1 MSRQIDPEVVELV
14 VRRGLE
20 VEYKF
25 GDLRCR
31 LARLCPSRSVAVL
44 AVEAAALRMRP
55 ADVLRYCI
63 VCETDAQTVFSRLI
77 KCVEVSGD
85 GYLFVVGT
93 RSGRELYL
101 LYVKEAFESL
111 NEILAEHHN
120 IAIDDPHFENSSAN
134 APLSASLLPSFSA
147 ERPPPG

>member
-1 MSRQIDPEVVELV
+1 MESAGDEWLRQIDPEVVELV

-101 LYVKEAFESL
+101 LYGGVKEAFESL

-120 IAIDDPHFENSSAN
+120 IAIDDPHFDEKT
-134 APLSASLLPSFSA
+134 
-147 ERPPPG
+147 RPRTRL